1 MSLSSSDHALL
12 QSFKSSLSELKLSL
26 TRTPIHDDNDINSL
40 EHLAEEKYN
49 IILSQFTSFIYPHFA
64 FLSKIINNEEGLSP
78 SSPEGVLPTFG
89 GNVPGNVPSAP
100 GGQKAAAKKKGIKE
114 EMQAYE
120 SPLKSTTGGVESLVI
135 FPDLEL
141 FELPWEAL
149 DMFGKVPAIS
159 RDFSV
164 QIQVKRLQKIGFNA
178 AANNSNGIKRDSM
191 RYLCYSFKE
200 KEEENNYCPD
210 VILEEF
216 GKSYPNAGFQGV
228 ATKIRI
234 PSLGEW
240 QKTFNVGK

>member
-1 MSLSSSDHALL
+1 
-12 QSFKSSLSELKLSL
+12 
-26 TRTPIHDDNDINSL
+26 
-40 EHLAEEKYN
+40 
-49 IILSQFTSFIYPHFA
+49 
-64 FLSKIINNEEGLSP
+64 
-78 SSPEGVLPTFG
+78 
-89 GNVPGNVPSAP
+89 
-100 GGQKAAAKKKGIKE
+100 
-114 EMQAYE
+114 
-120 SPLKSTTGGVESLVI
+120 
-135 FPDLEL
+135 
-141 FELPWEAL
+141 
-149 DMFGKVPAIS
+149 MFGKVPAIS

-178 AANNSNGIKRDSM
+178 AANNSNGIKRDGL

-216 GKSYPNAGFQGV
+216 GKNYPNAGFQGV